1 ADSPAA
7 SEIPAGTLPQGVV
20 PIHYG
25 IELELHLES
34 RSVSGR
40 AIIDVEVREPTARIV
55 LNALDLT
62 LTAAR
67 IESSE
72 GAASIAMDA
81 TAQTATLTFAQPL
94 AAGPQR
100 LHLSFAARINE
111 FPGGLFT
118 VNYQNAEGA
127 KRVLASRGD
136 LAGAR
141 RIFPCWDEAAI
152 KATFALTVLLP

>member
-1 ADSPAA
+1 MRQTPSVHVPSTISWAPRRFASAMVLVFLLAGTGGAGADSPAA
-7 SEIPAGTLPQGVV
+7 SEIPAGTLPHGVV

-62 LTAAR
+62 LIAAR

-100 LHLSFAARINE
+100 LHLSFVARITE

-118 VNYQNAEGA
+118 VNYQ
-127 KRVLASRGD
+127 
-136 LAGAR
+136 
-141 RIFPCWDEAAI
+141 
-152 KATFALTVLLP
+152 